1 MEVSMSSPMI
11 SDLRIKNG
19 KGYNMY
25 KPVNYLINSHRS
37 ESIPHACVRKIT
49 EDVVPEL
56 THQQQCQKHSS

>member
-19 KGYNMY
+19 KGY

-49 EDVVPEL
+49 EDVVTEL